1 MKQKTY
7 RTAQGRVVDLGAVI
21 AQNETVRAV
30 GNMNVNA
37 RGDVIDNQ
45 GRVLSTRGEQV
56 NRNLNRQTN
65 ANSGP
70 VPSSNRAPQQSRP
83 ARLSEA
89 EQLELDRTQ
98 REAKR
103 KSVARGEAVELK
115 GDAPTLGLAAAMAR
129 AEKLKDIE

>member
-37 RGDVIDNQ
+37 RGDIIDNQ
-45 GRVLSTRGEQV
+45 GHVLSTRGEQV

-70 VPSSNRAPQQSRP
+70 VPYSNRASQQSRP
-83 ARLSEA
+83 AKLSET

-103 KSVARGEAVELK
+103 QAMERGEKLELK
-115 GDAPTLGLAAAMAR
+115 GDAPTQGLAAAMAR
-129 AEKLKDIE
+129 AEQLKDQE

>member
-7 RTAQGRVVDLGAVI
+7 RTAQGRVVDLGAMI

-70 VPSSNRAPQQSRP
+70 VPSSNRTPQQSRP

-103 KSVARGEAVELK
+103 QAVARGEEIELK
-115 GDAPTLGLAAAMAR
+115 GDAPTQGLAAAMAR
-129 AEKLKDIE
+129 AEQLKDQE

>member
-7 RTAQGRVVDLGAVI
+7 RTAQGRVVDLGAMI

-37 RGDVIDNQ
+37 RGDIIDNQ

-70 VPSSNRAPQQSRP
+70 VPSSNRVSPQP
-83 ARLSEA
+83 GRLSEA

-103 KSVARGEAVELK
+103 QAVARGEEIELT
-115 GDAPTLGLAAAMAR
+115 GDAPTQGLAAAMAR
-129 AEKLKDIE
+129 AEKIKDQE

>member
-37 RGDVIDNQ
+37 RGDIIDNQ

-70 VPSSNRAPQQSRP
+70 VPSSNRAAQQSRP

-103 KSVARGEAVELK
+103 QALERGEAVELT
-115 GDAPTLGLAAAMAR
+115 GDTPIQGLAAAMAR
-129 AEKLKDIE
+129 AEKLKDQE

>member
-7 RTAQGRVVDLGAVI
+7 RTAQGRVVDLGAMI

-37 RGDVIDNQ
+37 RGDIIDNQ

-65 ANSGP
+65 AHSGP
-70 VPSSNRAPQQSRP
+70 VPSSNRASLQP

-103 KSVARGEAVELK
+103 QAVARGEEIELK
-115 GDAPTLGLAAAMAR
+115 GDTPTQGLAAAMAR
-129 AEKLKDIE
+129 AEKLKDQE